1 MEESRHIQPQTSAL
15 NPTPLLMGAYVL
27 VRKLS
32 IIIYTHMYIEYYI
45 YIIHT
50 PIGNV
55 QAAIVSPGSEH
66 LGWSAVHLKLPDGGD
81 LRSQVA
87 AGLD

>member
-1 MEESRHIQPQTSAL
+1 
-15 NPTPLLMGAYVL
+15 
-27 VRKLS
+27 
-32 IIIYTHMYIEYYI
+32 MYIEYYIYYIYI

>member
-1 MEESRHIQPQTSAL
+1 
-15 NPTPLLMGAYVL
+15 
-27 VRKLS
+27 
-32 IIIYTHMYIEYYI
+32 MYIEYYI